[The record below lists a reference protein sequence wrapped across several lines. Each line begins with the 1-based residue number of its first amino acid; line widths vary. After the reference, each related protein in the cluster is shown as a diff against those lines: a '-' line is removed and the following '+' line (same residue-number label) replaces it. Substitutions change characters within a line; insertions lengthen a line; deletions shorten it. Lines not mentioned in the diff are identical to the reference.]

1 MLQPLSVAG
10 DSRFAY
16 PPGIKP
22 LLRFQLNGSF
32 NGLKGFASQA
42 TDDEWTARPFDG
54 ANLIGFTVWHA
65 ARSLDWVVNCVLRD
79 LPELV
84 EGAEWKDVRHPEAF
98 FGAGATREAADNV
111 ARTVPRQR
119 VIEYL
124 SAMGPD
130 ALAWLDSTPQEW
142 FDQPVDLKS
151 ARARERGYADDPVWP
166 EIEDLHGIPR
176 WQFLA
181 RPGISH
187 LRVHYG
193 EMTSQLESLRA

>member
-1 MLQPLSVAG
+1 MAR

-16 PPGIKP
+16 PPRIKP
-22 LLRFQLNGSF
+22 LLRFQLNGSI
-32 NGLKGFASQA
+32 NGLREFASKVA
-42 TDDEWTARPFDG
+42 DDEWTSRPFDG

-65 ARSLDWVVNCVLRD
+65 ARTIDWAVNCVLRD
-79 LPELV
+79 RPELV
-84 EGAEWKDVRHPEAF
+84 EGPEWKDIRRPEAF
-98 FGAGATREAADNV
+98 FGAGATREAADDV

-119 VIEYL
+119 VVDYL
-124 SAMGPD
+124 AAIGPE

-142 FDQPVDLKS
+142 LDQPVDLKS
-151 ARARERGYADDPVWP
+151 DRSRDRGYVDEPVWSA
-166 EIEDLHGIPR
+166 IEDLHGIPR

-187 LRVHYG
+187 IRVHYG

>member
-1 MLQPLSVAG
+1 M
-10 DSRFAY
+10 
-16 PPGIKP
+16 
-22 LLRFQLNGSF
+22 
-32 NGLKGFASQA
+32 
-42 TDDEWTARPFDG
+42 
-54 ANLIGFTVWHA
+54 WHA

-79 LPELV
+79 RPELV
-84 EGAEWKDVRHPEAF
+84 EGAEWEDVRHPEAF

-119 VIEYL
+119 VIDYL

-142 FDQPVDLKS
+142 FDQPVDLMT